1 MNWLVW
7 AEFLQSYYI
16 IPFGMFILVIY
27 IGYRFYLKYIT
38 PAKNLNT
45 QLESEPYRVYRRL
58 FYLS

>member
-45 QLESEPYRVYRRL
+45 QLESAISALKKV
-58 FYLS
+58 